1 VKFQKTKQVHVP
13 GTENDFESVATY
25 DEDEL
30 NQFWRHTHLAPF
42 LKHQNPQFLIQKDF
56 VTLTKKDEFDVV
68 VETQVEQFYYI
79 TNDNQFQ
86 LVYPNYKDLNKKHD
100 VIFQIAKNHQ
110 YNQNPDVDYDYDDDF
125 NQR

>member
-1 VKFQKTKQVHVP
+1 MKNLHIP
-13 GTENDFESVATY
+13 GTENEFEQVATY

-30 NQFWRHTHLAPF
+30 NQFWRHAYLAPF
-42 LKHQNPQFLIQKDF
+42 LKHQNPQFLIQKDY
-56 VTLTKKDEFDVV
+56 VTLTKKDEDDIL
-68 VETQVEQFYYI
+68 VETKVEQFYYI

-86 LVYPNYKDLNKKHD
+86 LVYPNYKDLKKKHD

>member
-1 VKFQKTKQVHVP
+1 M
-13 GTENDFESVATY
+13 
-25 DEDEL
+25 
-30 NQFWRHTHLAPF
+30 
-42 LKHQNPQFLIQKDF
+42 
-56 VTLTKKDEFDVV
+56 TLTKKDEFDVV